1 MIELLGQGGR
11 LGVAIGVAG
20 AGKSTILAPLVD
32 ARREDGRRVYG
43 MALAW
48 RQTDDLARAGI
59 AEGDRAAAV
68 FLERA
73 KDGRIALD
81 RSSVAVID
89 ELGQLGRAAVPR
101 LNALADAAPL
111 PSGRGGGSEAV
122 PVAGPT
128 IRILERALGLDAIPQ
143 LLSRHRQVGA
153 PCRPCRLALI
163 HRGG

>member
-11 LGVAIGVAG
+11 LGVAIGVSG

-48 RQTDDLARAGI
+48 RQTDDLAQADV

-81 RSSVAVID
+81 RRSVAVSD
-89 ELGQLGRAAVPR
+89 ELGRLGRAAVPR
-101 LNALADAAPL
+101 LDALAGAAAA
-111 PSGRGGGSEAV
+111 SRWTGSGSEAV

-128 IRILERALGLDAIPQ
+128 IGIPERASSLTR
-143 LLSRHRQVGA
+143 SRN
-153 PCRPCRLALI
+153 C
-163 HRGG
+163 